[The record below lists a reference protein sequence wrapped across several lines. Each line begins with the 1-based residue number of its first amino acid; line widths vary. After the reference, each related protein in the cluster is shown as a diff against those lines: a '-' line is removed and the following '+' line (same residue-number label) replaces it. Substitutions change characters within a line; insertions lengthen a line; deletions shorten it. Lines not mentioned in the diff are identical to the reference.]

1 MWVIAAVYRP
11 GLGGEAYH
19 SSCTNGL
26 AFDPIV
32 DFRHRVADDYGG
44 ENGTAAPPAR
54 TRDCISDF
62 DVFLGTFHGRCYRLR
77 IVDGTYVNCVLV
89 VLRSKSVCTRS
100 KGN

>member
-1 MWVIAAVYRP
+1 MIAAVYRP

-19 SSCTNGL
+19 SSCTNDL

-32 DFRHRVADDYGG
+32 DFRHRVADGSGG
-44 ENGTAAPPAR
+44 EDGTTVPPAL
-54 TRDCISDF
+54 TRDYISDF
-62 DVFLGTFHGRCYRLR
+62 NVFLGTFHGRCYRLR
-77 IVDGTYVNCVLV
+77 IADGTYVNCVLV